1 MMLIND
7 HPHICLMLLL
17 VLNYH
22 QFPQTLFIIINENR
36 YHDHHYI
43 MMNHDHDHND
53 HIDHDD
59 HAASQVEEF
68 LAAGCIKRGLSP
80 VEHFIRF
87 LNIFVM

>member
-1 MMLIND
+1 
-7 HPHICLMLLL
+7 
-17 VLNYH
+17 
-22 QFPQTLFIIINENR
+22 
-36 YHDHHYI
+36 

-87 LNIFVM
+87 LNIFVICLNISYFAGSKREKRCQT

>member
-1 MMLIND
+1 
-7 HPHICLMLLL
+7 MLLL
-17 VLNYH
+17 ALNQH
-22 QFPQTLFIIINENR
+22 QTLLIIINENR

-87 LNIFVM
+87 FNIFVM